1 MGDLGNK
8 RVTAPGRPVTKDSTW
23 IKQPGVRIV
32 SKIIGVMEE
41 RLRPALN
48 VQMAKEWLLEREL
61 VRKPVLGSH
70 VGRDRN
76 WIRARVVKTV
86 QRITGAMQGTQLVPV
101 LPVQQEKGWTLDLGN
116 KRVTAPGRPVTKDST
131 WIKQPGVRIVSKII
145 GVMEERLRPAP
156 NVQMVKEWLLERE
169 LVRTPALGSHVRR
182 DKNWIRA
189 RVVKTVQRITGAMQ
203 GTRLVPVL
211 PVQQEKGWTL

>member
-48 VQMAKEWLLEREL
+48 VQMVKEWLLEQEQART
-61 VRKPVLGSH
+61 PALGSH
-70 VGRDRN
+70 VRRDKN

-86 QRITGAMQGTQLVPV
+86 QWITGAMQGTRLVPV

-116 KRVTAPGRPVTKDST
+116 KRVTAPGRPATKDSI

-156 NVQMVKEWLLERE
+156 NVQMVKEWLLELE
-169 LVRTPALGSHVRR
+169 LVRTPAPGKPVPGVSTKTSQL
-182 DKNWIRA
+182 
-189 RVVKTVQRITGAMQ
+189 VVKTAPRIIGVQ
-203 GTRLVPVL
+203 
-211 PVQQEKGWTL
+211 